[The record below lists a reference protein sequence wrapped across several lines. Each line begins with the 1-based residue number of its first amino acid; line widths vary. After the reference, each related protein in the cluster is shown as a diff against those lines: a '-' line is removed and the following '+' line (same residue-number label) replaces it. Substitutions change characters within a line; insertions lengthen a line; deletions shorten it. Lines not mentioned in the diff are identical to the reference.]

1 MATQSVSRTLRWA
14 APLVAVALTTAQAL
28 GSSVALDTLGFET
41 YNLGP
46 LAGQQGWLG
55 VGGPGGAAFVQS
67 SVVHSGTKAVQVN
80 RGAGS
85 DNFWAVP
92 LGGSYPTG
100 RFMLVDWDMNVVGTG
115 ATDGRLGPFFGVEA
129 YDDIG
134 IFGRLG
140 GFGVDATTGEVL
152 FLKSDPGGAILSDTA
167 DETVLF
173 NTWNHFAMLFDFTS
187 SRYSLFLN
195 GVRLLDTPFA
205 DPGLNQFTDADI
217 VAYAAAADS
226 GSMLIPGTAYFDNFR
241 VLNGLPGDFDQDG
254 DVDADDL
261 PIWKAAYGTTAAGDA
276 DGNLIT
282 DGNDFL
288 IWQRNLG
295 VDLTPATAASGA
307 VPEPSGALLAGLAL
321 LAAARRAAPRR

>member
-1 MATQSVSRTLRWA
+1 MR
-14 APLVAVALTTAQAL
+14 
-28 GSSVALDTLGFET
+28 
-41 YNLGP
+41 
-46 LAGQQGWLG
+46 
-55 VGGPGGAAFVQS
+55 
-67 SVVHSGTKAVQVN
+67 
-80 RGAGS
+80 
-85 DNFWAVP
+85 
-92 LGGSYPTG
+92 
-100 RFMLVDWDMNVVGTG
+100 VVGTG
-115 ATDGRLGPFFGVEA
+115 AEDGRLGPFFGVEA